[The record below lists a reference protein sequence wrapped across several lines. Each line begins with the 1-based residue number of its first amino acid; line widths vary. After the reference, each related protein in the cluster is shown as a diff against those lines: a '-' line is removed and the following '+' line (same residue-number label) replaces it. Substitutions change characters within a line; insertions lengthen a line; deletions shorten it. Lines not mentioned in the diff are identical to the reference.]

1 MQSLLPVRLNITSLP
16 SLRSV
21 AVGLLMLMVL
31 MLTGC
36 GFQLRGVEDL
46 SFSTLY
52 MQGKK
57 ISINKALKKSL
68 AVNGVTVV
76 SNPEKAE
83 LLLEMVNESSEQNIL
98 SLSGTGKVR
107 EFELLYRV
115 TFRLRNPDSETWG
128 PEQTVQNRRDFSYD
142 DTQLL
147 GKQAEETRLF
157 DDMKADTVREIMR
170 RLVVQK
176 PSKLAPQQQ

>member
-1 MQSLLPVRLNITSLP
+1 MLTSSPVRLHINSMLN
-16 SLRSV
+16 LRQV
-21 AVGLLMLMVL
+21 ALGMLMLV
-31 MLTGC
+31 MLALTAC

-46 SFSTLY
+46 SFNTIY

-57 ISINKALKKSL
+57 ISITKALKKSL

-76 SNPEKAE
+76 TNPDKAE
-83 LLLEMVNESSEQNIL
+83 LFVEMLNESSEQNIL
-98 SLSGTGKVR
+98 SLSGTGRVR

-115 TFRLRNPDSETWG
+115 SFRLRSPDSETWG
-128 PEQTVQNRRDFSYD
+128 PEQTIQNRRDFSYD

-157 DDMKADTVREIMR
+157 DDMKADSVREIMR

-176 PSKLAPQQQ
+176 PSKLAPAKQ

>member
-1 MQSLLPVRLNITSLP
+1 MLNASSKRWLTNKPYLVLITWCCI
-16 SLRSV
+16 
-21 AVGLLMLMVL
+21 
-31 MLTGC
+31 LTAC

-52 MQGKK
+52 MQG
-57 ISINKALKKSL
+57 STTINKPLKRSL
-68 AVNGVTVV
+68 EVNGVSVV
-76 SNPEKAE
+76 TNPEKAE
-83 LLLEMVNESSEQNIL
+83 LLMELVSESSQQNIL
-98 SLSGTGKVR
+98 SLSGTGRVR

-115 TFRLRNPDSETWG
+115 SFRLRNPASETWG
-128 PEQTVQNRRDFSYD
+128 EVQTVQNRRDFSYD

-176 PSKLAPQQQ
+176 PSKLLNPTQ

>member
-1 MQSLLPVRLNITSLP
+1 MLNASSKRWLTHIPYLVLITWCCI
-16 SLRSV
+16 
-21 AVGLLMLMVL
+21 
-31 MLTGC
+31 LTAC

-52 MQGKK
+52 MQG
-57 ISINKALKKSL
+57 STTINNPLKRSL
-68 AVNGVTVV
+68 EVNGVSVV
-76 SNPEKAE
+76 TNPEKAE
-83 LLLEMVNESSEQNIL
+83 LLMELVSESSQQNIL
-98 SLSGTGKVR
+98 SLSGTGRVR

-115 TFRLRNPDSETWG
+115 SFRLRNPASETWG
-128 PEQTVQNRRDFSYD
+128 EVQTVQNRRDFSYD

-157 DDMKADTVREIMR
+157 EDMKADTVREIMR

-176 PSKLAPQQQ
+176 PSKLLNPTQ